1 MRAEAIM
8 ALDHHTVMDRLASA
22 QGPHRD
28 LDADVYEALGY
39 QIKRYAV
46 RNGHRRS
53 RSWSYLD
60 GKRWLAMSRLTASLD
75 DALALVDMIL
85 PGCGVSVDRNS
96 TTTATIWRRH
106 EDGSF
111 VAGEIEYQVEAA
123 TMPLAVTLAAL
134 RSHFFAVTTNVATGS
149 SPSSTDGGK
158 NGG

>member
-1 MRAEAIM
+1 M
-8 ALDHHTVMDRLASA
+8 ALDHHTVMDRLVSA
-22 QGPHRD
+22 QGPQRE

-39 QIKRYAV
+39 PVKRFPV

-60 GKRWLAMSRLTASLD
+60 GNRWLAMASLTASLD

-96 TTTATIWRRH
+96 STTATIWRRD
-106 EDGSF
+106 EDGNF

-134 RSHFFAVTTNVATGS
+134 RSHFFAVTTKGAKV
-149 SPSSTDGGK
+149 
-158 NGG
+158 